1 MTMTTRRVLNSKLT
15 NTTTATRRVYLTR
28 SRPPPGAPQ
37 HVRGYRSSLQNPYF
51 ANSVIVAEFPEAA
64 GSESF
69 WQQAFRWYSDK
80 LSTHPL
86 TTKGLTGAVI
96 AAAGDGLCQAGTYE
110 ESHEKPSFFG
120 GGGWDARR
128 SFHFFVLGLAF
139 VAPTSHYWYGNL
151 AVHPW
156 TRGQSFGQISK
167 RVALDQLVWSPV
179 FFVIWL
185 TGFWG
190 MERKGDTSE
199 IKNDLRVALP
209 DVLVANWIL
218 WIPCQ
223 YLNFYAVPIKFQV
236 LFTNVVELAWNAY
249 LSFATEGGGH
259 GHGNNQIEE
268 EKKEE
273 QR

>member
-1 MTMTTRRVLNSKLT
+1 M
-15 NTTTATRRVYLTR
+15 
-28 SRPPPGAPQ
+28 G
-37 HVRGYRSSLQNPYF
+37 
-51 ANSVIVAEFPEAA
+51 
-64 GSESF
+64 
-69 WQQAFRWYSDK
+69 
-80 LSTHPL
+80 
-86 TTKGLTGAVI
+86 
-96 AAAGDGLCQAGTYE
+96 
-110 ESHEKPSFFG
+110 
-120 GGGWDARR
+120 
-128 SFHFFVLGLAF
+128 
-139 VAPTSHYWYGNL
+139 
-151 AVHPW
+151 
-156 TRGQSFGQISK
+156 
-167 RVALDQLVWSPV
+167 PV

-236 LFTNVVELAWNAY
+236 LFTNVIELAWNAY